1 MRLPKSEPDTV
12 QEGSNLYEQVWQPE
26 SPTFELVQTP
36 LFKPEP
42 HSMSPEERT
51 QVTFGRAKKICEVY
65 NLTVED
71 VLYLTTAFWKLQTDL
86 IVAREG
92 GAMTVISVQYTLCVG
107 TAAPFAKARPALQ
120 AILQRAMK
128 FEVFMPFMLTEV
140 GHGLDARNL
149 ETTATLLPDG
159 GFELHSPTPGSAKCM
174 PPSTTLSGLPTFAL
188 VMARLIVEGE
198 DRGVRPFVVPLNDG
212 NEMFKGVVSKLMP
225 PRTGAHP
232 IGNSITYFN
241 RVTLPG
247 TALLGSL
254 QKPANERDHFLAT
267 IHRVGAGTLSLSSVA
282 IPGLKIVTYNAARFS
297 ARRFI
302 LGNDGSPMPVINFRT
317 QHLPILHAIA
327 RYHVLQALL
336 IEAATLFRNPKLEPR
351 VRHAVATIFKVLAVD
366 HFTKSIK
373 ALHDGLGW
381 RGVYEQNQNLQIEL
395 SFRAVG
401 IAEGDSRVL
410 AIRLASELLLSRY
423 RLPAPR
429 TPDSAIA
436 RHEAGLLAE
445 GQESLR
451 NIGSHRSEAYNRNIL
466 PLSVPLI
473 QAIGYRMAVEAAAAA
488 PIDPGLVALYE
499 AGVILEDSAWYTE
512 QGGISR
518 KEQME
523 MEARAADALLPD
535 LERLVAESGA
545 EKYSYAPMASDELWD
560 EWMDGLQEF
569 RGEAECDVPGFG
581 MSSKP

>member
-1 MRLPKSEPDTV
+1 MHPRDSEPTIT
-12 QEGSNLYEQVWQPE
+12 QGEGTLYEQVWHAN
-26 SPTFELVQTP
+26 SPTLELVQTP
-36 LFKPEP
+36 LFRPEP
-42 HSMSPEERT
+42 NSMSLEERT
-51 QVTFGRAKKICEVY
+51 RLTYKRAKKICETY
-65 NLTVED
+65 NLTIKD
-71 VLYLTTAFWKLQTDL
+71 VLYLTPAFWKLQTDL
-86 IVAREG
+86 IAAREG

-107 TAAPFAKARPALQ
+107 TAAPFAKTRPDLQ
-120 AILQRAMK
+120 TILQRAMK

-149 ETTATLLPDG
+149 ETTATFLPDG
-159 GFELHSPTPGSAKCM
+159 GFELHSPTPMSAKCM
-174 PPSTTLSGLPTFAL
+174 PPSTTLSGVPTVAL
-188 VMARLIVEGE
+188 VMARLNVEGE

-212 NEMFKGVVSKLMP
+212 HEMCKGVVSKLMP
-225 PRTGAHP
+225 PRTGANS

-254 QKPANERDHFLAT
+254 EKPTNERNHFLAT
-267 IHRVGAGTLSLSSVA
+267 IHRIGAGTLFLSSVA
-282 IPGLKIVTYNAARFS
+282 IPALKITAYNAARFS
-297 ARRFI
+297 MRRFI
-302 LGNDGSPMPVINFRT
+302 LGNDGSLMPVISFRT

-327 RYHVLQALL
+327 QYHVLQALL
-336 IEAATLFRNPKLEPR
+336 IEAATLFRNPKLDPR
-351 VRHAVATIFKVLAVD
+351 VRHAVATIFKGLAVG
-366 HFTKSIK
+366 HFTKSVR

-410 AIRLASELLLSRY
+410 AIRLASELLLGRY
-423 RLPAPR
+423 QLPAPR
-429 TPDSAIA
+429 NPDSAIA

-445 GQESLR
+445 GQQLLR
-451 NIGSHRSEAYNRNIL
+451 SIGGHRSEAYNRSIL

-473 QAIGYRMAVEAAAAA
+473 QAIGHCMAVEAAITA
-488 PIDPGLVALYE
+488 PIDPRLVAVYK
-499 AGVILEDSAWYTE
+499 AGVILDDSAWYTE
-512 QGGISR
+512 QGVISR

-535 LERLVAESGA
+535 LERLVAETGA

-560 EWMDGLQEF
+560 EWMDELPEF
-569 RGEAECDVPGFG
+569 KGEAEFDL
-581 MSSKP
+581 